1 MLSSRY
7 IHLVEYN
14 VHGAVVI
21 YGALGVKQYYGYT
34 KYEAMAAYRDE
45 CRRRIFVNHRG
56 AS

>member
-1 MLSSRY
+1 MN
-7 IHLVEYN
+7 VGN
-14 VHGAVVI
+14 VHFAEKNVRGAWVV
-21 YGALGVKQYYGYT
+21 YGALGVRQYYGYT

>member
-56 AS
+56 A